1 MLAIGF
7 YGVGLVGLLA
17 MLVMS
22 VQELYRG
29 DDMYSGRAYMELQL
43 VMWAGFLA
51 GTALTGDTWGF
62 LSLLGLALLSLWLAY
77 KVYIPKGLHF

>member
-1 MLAIGF
+1 MLAIVF

-29 DDMYSGRAYMELQL
+29 DDMYSGRAYMDLQL

-51 GTALTGDTWGF
+51 GMSLTGNTWGF
-62 LSLLGLALLSLWLAY
+62 TSLLGLAVLTMWLAH

>member
-1 MLAIGF
+1 MLAIVF
-7 YGVGLVGLLA
+7 YGIGLVGLLTT
-17 MLVMS
+17 LVMS

-51 GTALTGDTWGF
+51 GMALTGDSWGF
-62 LSLLGLALLSLWLAY
+62 TSLLGLALLSLWLAH

>member
-22 VQELYRG
+22 VEEMYYG

-51 GTALTGDTWGF
+51 GMALTGDSWGF
-62 LSLLGLALLSLWLAY
+62 TSLLGLALLSLWLAH

>member
-7 YGVGLVGLLA
+7 YGIGLVGLLST
-17 MLVMS
+17 LVMS
-22 VQELYRG
+22 VQELYYG
-29 DDMYSGRAYMELQL
+29 DDLYSGRAYMELQL

-51 GTALTGDTWGF
+51 GISLTGDTWGF
-62 LSLLGLALLSLWLAY
+62 TSLLGLALLSLWLAY

>member
-1 MLAIGF
+1 MLAIWF
-7 YGVGLVGLLA
+7 YVVGLVGLLLT
-17 MLVMS
+17 LVMS
-22 VQELYRG
+22 VEEMYYG

-51 GTALTGDTWGF
+51 GMSLTGNTWGF
-62 LSLLGLALLSLWLAY
+62 TSLLGLALLSLWLAY

>member
-1 MLAIGF
+1 MLAIWF
-7 YGVGLVGLLA
+7 YVVGLVGLLLT
-17 MLVMS
+17 LVMS
-22 VQELYRG
+22 VQELYYG

-51 GTALTGDTWGF
+51 GMSFTGVTWEF
-62 LSLLGLALLSLWLAY
+62 TSLFGLALLSLWLAH

>member
-1 MLAIGF
+1 MLALWF
-7 YGVGLVGLLA
+7 YVVGLVGLLA

-51 GTALTGDTWGF
+51 GMALTGDSWGF
-62 LSLLGLALLSLWLAY
+62 TSLLGLALLSLWLAH

>member
-51 GTALTGDTWGF
+51 GMALTGDSWGF
-62 LSLLGLALLSLWLAY
+62 TSLLGLALLSLWLAH

>member
-51 GTALTGDTWGF
+51 GMSLTGDSWGF
-62 LSLLGLALLSLWLAY
+62 LSLLGLAVVVLWLAY

>member
-17 MLVMS
+17 MIVMS
-22 VQELYRG
+22 VQELYYG
-29 DDMYSGRAYMELQL
+29 DDMYSGRTYMELEL

-51 GTALTGDTWGF
+51 GMSLTGDTWGF
-62 LSLLGLALLSLWLAY
+62 TSLFGLAVLALVLAY